1 MSAGRYDEAEAE
13 LLRAVEV
20 SPAHPQPHLLLS
32 QLYFR
37 AGKEDL
43 AAKEKQL
50 SLRLRKE
57 NRETMEAPQG
67 RPFIE

>member
-1 MSAGRYDEAEAE
+1 MTAN
-13 LLRAVEV
+13 LV
-20 SPAHPQPHLLLS
+20 SPVKSFLQQRHA
-32 QLYFR
+32 
-37 AGKEDL
+37 L

-67 RPFIE
+67 RPFLK

>member
-1 MSAGRYDEAEAE
+1 M
-13 LLRAVEV
+13 
-20 SPAHPQPHLLLS
+20 LS

-37 AGKEDL
+37 IGKEDL

-67 RPFIE
+67 RPFIK